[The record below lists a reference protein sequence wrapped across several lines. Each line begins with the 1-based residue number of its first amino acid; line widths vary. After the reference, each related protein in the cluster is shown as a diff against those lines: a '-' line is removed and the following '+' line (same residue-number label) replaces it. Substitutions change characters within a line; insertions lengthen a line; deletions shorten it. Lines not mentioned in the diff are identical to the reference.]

1 MKAKELIKLILELDK
16 DRDLPV
22 FFCNGSIYKEG
33 LTNIGDV
40 VGDDDHFIVIKR
52 VGKYGLN

>member
-1 MKAKELIKLILELDK
+1 MKAKELIEKLQALDQ

-22 FFCNGSIYKEG
+22 FFCNGSIYNDG

-40 VGDDDHFIVIKR
+40 VGDQHFIVIKKI
-52 VGKYGLN
+52 GKYGTN